1 MSAPHPGQAVFT
13 SDAAAT
19 GPQYRLTYDAGPSG
33 LVSGTFAIAPPGKPG
48 AFAPYLTW
56 EMKRKPPKT
65 AGCP

>member
-1 MSAPHPGQAVFT
+1 VSAPHPGQAVFT

-19 GPQYRLTYDAGPSG
+19 GPQYRLTYDVGPSG